1 MLRGYKI
8 ITVTHK
14 SIEVG
19 DLGAYVVPARDGSV
33 FSFLEEAKAHFGIE
47 ELMYLQTCNRIMFV
61 LFDHQINRL
70 PEAKDLFSFFHPEK
84 EASFYHRL
92 NESFVEYSDL
102 EAVEHIFSVAA
113 SVDSLVVGER
123 EILRQL
129 RTAYEECNELG
140 LTGDSI
146 RLLMR
151 YAIESAKKVYNH
163 TRIGEKSISVASLA
177 STMLFDK
184 GLTPADP
191 VLLVGAG
198 ETNTI
203 IAKVLKKRGFK
214 DVTIFNRSLAKAQ
227 FLASLSEGNAHA
239 LDHLPKHHRPW
250 KAMIV
255 CTSAPQ
261 AIITEE
267 IFQEL
272 ISRDSAYSHKL
283 VLDLGIP
290 KNVAREVVEMDAVTY
305 IEIEGVR
312 AKAQEHLNFRKKEVK
327 QAVQI
332 IHAYGKEFIK
342 VFQQRQIEKALSQ
355 LPTAIHQVK
364 ERAIN
369 EVFQK
374 DISQLDE
381 PSRALVMEMMDYMEK
396 KCVGIPIKVAKTS
409 VLLLPLFYLF
419 HSA

>member
-33 FSFLEEAKAHFGIE
+33 YPFLEEAKAHFGIE

-61 LFDHQINRL
+61 LFDQQVPRL
-70 PEAKDLFSFFHPEK
+70 PEAQDLFSFFHPEK

-129 RTAYEECNELG
+129 RTAYEECNEAG

-146 RLLMR
+146 RLLMK

-163 TRIGEKSISVASLA
+163 TRIGEKAVSVASLA

-227 FLASLSEGNAHA
+227 FLASLSEGNAFA

-267 IFQEL
+267 IFREL
-272 ISRDSAYSHKL
+272 NSRDSAYSHKL

-290 KNVAREVVEMDAVTY
+290 KNVAPEVVEMDAVTY

-312 AKAQEHLNFRKKEVK
+312 AKAQAHLNFRKKEVK

-332 IHAYGKEFIK
+332 IHAYGKEFMK
-342 VFQQRQIEKALSQ
+342 AFQQRQIEKALSQ
-355 LPTAIHQVK
+355 LPTAINQVK

-409 VLLLPLFYLF
+409 V
-419 HSA
+419 

>member
-33 FSFLEEAKAHFGIE
+33 YPFLEEAKAHFGIE

-61 LFDHQINRL
+61 LFDQQVPRL
-70 PEAKDLFSFFHPEK
+70 PEAQDLFSFFHPEK

-129 RTAYEECNELG
+129 RTAYEECNEAG

-146 RLLMR
+146 RLLMK

-163 TRIGEKSISVASLA
+163 TRIGEKAVSVASLA

-227 FLASLSEGNAHA
+227 FLASLSEGNAFA

-267 IFQEL
+267 IFREL
-272 ISRDSAYSHKL
+272 NSRDSAYSHKL

-290 KNVAREVVEMDAVTY
+290 KNVAPEVVEMDAVTY

-332 IHAYGKEFIK
+332 IHAYGKEFMK
-342 VFQQRQIEKALSQ
+342 AFQQRQIEKALSQ
-355 LPTAIHQVK
+355 LPTAINQVK

-409 VLLLPLFYLF
+409 V
-419 HSA
+419 

>member
-409 VLLLPLFYLF
+409 V
-419 HSA
+419 